1 MMIRRQL
8 SLTDLIA
15 AIQKQINDN
24 TDLKCLDVVPENTMP
39 PIVYVEV
46 VRVSPVDSKT
56 FFLKEYEVYVHII
69 ADGKRSSVPVY
80 TIIQD
85 VQEAMTANIE
95 LPDYVRLVTQTDAG
109 VQTLYTYQATDEKHA
124 VLAYVFQIAY
134 GYKMKI

>member
-1 MMIRRQL
+1 MIRRQL

-39 PIVYVEV
+39 PVVYVEV

-56 FFLKEYEVYVHII
+56 FYMKEYEVYVHII
-69 ADGKRSSVPVY
+69 ADGQRSSVPVY

-109 VQTLYTYQATDEKHA
+109 VQTLYTYQATNEKHA
-124 VLAYVFQIAY
+124 VLDYVFRIAY
-134 GYKMKI
+134 GYKAKL